1 MKTMFFSLLAL
12 VRQEQFTLLLITSI
26 FRTKRFER
34 ILWWL
39 SVHSNTIVISFH
51 GKRPALKYAYSSDPF
66 LHQIPLFLLSK
77 MVRIPTTQHGILDQ
91 ADLRTKLEHYVK
103 LNKRIICSLNAASNI
118 SGILTDVDAVS
129 TLVHTYGGLIF
140 WDYATAAPYV
150 PIDMNPSPMG
160 YKDAIFI
167 STHKFIGG
175 PGTSG
180 EFSCTNRSSHPP
192 TWCSSQGIL
201 IAKKDLFSLKAPRA
215 CGGGTVNFVT
225 RTCREYNHDIEI
237 REEGGTPDIIGC
249 IRAGLVFQL
258 KDSIDMDYM
267 QARENELVKRFYRR
281 FKKVDTLILLG
292 STTAVR
298 LPIFSFIV
306 YVPGVCKYLHH
317 NFICLLLNDL
327 FGIQVRSGC
336 ACAGPYALDLLN
348 VDDAKTDIYCMFM
361 TEDAWYAKR
370 IPFWNTRTMWI
381 LFFLV
386 HE

>member
-1 MKTMFFSLLAL
+1 
-12 VRQEQFTLLLITSI
+12 
-26 FRTKRFER
+26 
-34 ILWWL
+34 
-39 SVHSNTIVISFH
+39 
-51 GKRPALKYAYSSDPF
+51 
-66 LHQIPLFLLSK
+66 
-77 MVRIPTTQHGILDQ
+77 MVRIHTTQQGVLDQ
-91 ADLRTKLEHYVK
+91 EELKAKLEHYAK

-129 TLVHTYGGLIF
+129 TLVHSYGGLIF

-150 PIDMNPSPMG
+150 PIDMNPSILA

-180 EFSCTNRSSHPP
+180 RFSRTNGSWNWYFVCHLL
-192 TWCSSQGIL
+192 GIL
-201 IAKKDLFSLKAPRA
+201 IAKKHLFSLKAPKT

-225 RTCREYNHDIEI
+225 RTCREYNYNIEV

-281 FKKVDTLILLG
+281 FKKIDTLILLG
-292 STTAVR
+292 SSTAER
-298 LPIFSFIV
+298 LPIFSFII

-327 FGIQVRSGC
+327 FGVQVRSGC

-348 VDDAKTDIYCMFM
+348 VNDAKTDIYCMFM
-361 TEDAWYAKR
+361 TEDAWYG
-370 IPFWNTRTMWI
+370 TRERERQNVFVRWHACS
-381 LFFLV
+381 LLV
-386 HE
+386 HEWIQTMKRSSERWWWST